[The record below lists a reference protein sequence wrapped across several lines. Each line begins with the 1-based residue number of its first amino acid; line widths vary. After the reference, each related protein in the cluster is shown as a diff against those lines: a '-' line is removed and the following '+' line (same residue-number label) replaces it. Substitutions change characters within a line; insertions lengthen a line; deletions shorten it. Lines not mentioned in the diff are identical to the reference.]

1 MNTHP
6 KLVSLEK
13 TAYGKN
19 KFIGESGRLIS
30 DIIEITDL
38 YNLEVFL

>member
-1 MNTHP
+1 MNTPP

-13 TAYGKN
+13 TANVKN